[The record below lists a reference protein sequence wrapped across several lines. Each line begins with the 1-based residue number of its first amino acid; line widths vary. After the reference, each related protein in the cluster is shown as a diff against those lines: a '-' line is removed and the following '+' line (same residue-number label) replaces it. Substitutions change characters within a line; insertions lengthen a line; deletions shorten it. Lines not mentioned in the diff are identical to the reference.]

1 VSEVHSTTQG
11 GDLTDARDHGGG
23 SVAGASSADSAARVL
38 ELIHAG
44 WTSQAVCAMVELQLA
59 DHLAAQAHTGASLA
73 LACGCD
79 EGALGRLLR
88 ALQSLELLQADDE
101 GLFGLTSLGRCLR
114 SRGGDS
120 LSAQALWFARHS
132 WTLWA
137 GLTDSVRSGRTVR
150 DRQRNQTGYR
160 HLEADVEAAQ
170 VFNQAMV
177 QLTRLVA
184 ASVAA
189 RCDFEGVREIIDVGG
204 GHGELLAAC
213 LAACPQA
220 RGRVLEM
227 AHAVPGARSH
237 LAAAGLAG
245 RAVAEVGD
253 FFADIPTGADLVL
266 LKAVLHNWDDAHCA
280 EILQTVRRALPPQG
294 RLLVVE
300 RVVPEPVLPTVAHRM
315 VMRSDL
321 NMLIGVG
328 GLERTA
334 AEFKRLLQEAGFEL
348 LSVMPTVLGFS
359 AIESRRGS

>member
-1 VSEVHSTTQG
+1 MHATLQDG
-11 GDLTDARDHGGG
+11 GPADARDDGGC
-23 SVAGASSADSAARVL
+23 SVDGAASTDSADSAARL
-38 ELIHAG
+38 LDLNHAG
-44 WTSQAVCAMVELQLA
+44 WTSQAVCTMVELHLA

-88 ALQSLELLQADDE
+88 ALQSLALLQADGE
-101 GLFGLTSLGRCLR
+101 GLLRLTPLGQRLR
-114 SRGGDS
+114 AGGVDS
-120 LSAQALWFARHS
+120 LDAQALWFARHA
-132 WTLWA
+132 WPLWA

-150 DRQRNQTGYR
+150 DRQRSQTGYR
-160 HLEADVEAAQ
+160 HLEADAEAAR

-189 RCDFEGVREIIDVGG
+189 LCDFEGVREIMDVGG
-204 GHGELLAAC
+204 GHGELLCAC

-227 AHAVPGARSH
+227 AHALPGARAH
-237 LAAAGLAG
+237 LAAAGLAR
-245 RAVAEVGD
+245 RAVAEAGD
-253 FFADIPTGADLVL
+253 FFADIPEGADLVL

-280 EILQTVRRALPPQG
+280 VILQSVRRALPPQG

-300 RVVPEPVLPTVAHRM
+300 RVVPEPVLPTSAHRR

-321 NMLIGVG
+321 NMLVGVG
-328 GLERTA
+328 GCERTA
-334 AEFKRLLQEAGFEL
+334 TQFKQLLQGAGFDV
-348 LSVMPTVLGFS
+348 LSIMPVAMGFN
-359 AIESRRGS
+359 AIESRRSS